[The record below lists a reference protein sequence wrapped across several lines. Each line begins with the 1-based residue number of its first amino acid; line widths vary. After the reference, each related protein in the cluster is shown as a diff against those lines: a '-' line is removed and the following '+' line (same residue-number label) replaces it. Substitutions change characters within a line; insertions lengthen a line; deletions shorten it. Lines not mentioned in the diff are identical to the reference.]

1 MSEMVQVVLEARAEK
16 GKEACKKMRPA
27 YTPCVVYGPDYRE
40 SVPAKVKTSDIAKI
54 ANSGYWETQ
63 TLNLTIPGG
72 KQEMCLMREV
82 QKDHLTG
89 RILHIDFLQLVK
101 GHKLTVNVPVELKGR
116 DECKGVK
123 LGGVI
128 DMLLREV
135 AVEVIPSQIP
145 DSFHVDVS
153 SLGLGSQ
160 FHVRD
165 LTLPEGVEVLADPD
179 EVIVAV
185 VVPRGVSEEEE
196 AEAAAAEEKEVE
208 VVAKGKA
215 KEAEEEE

>member
-1 MSEMVQVVLEARAEK
+1 
-16 GKEACKKMRPA
+16 
-27 YTPCVVYGPDYRE
+27 
-40 SVPAKVKTSDIAKI
+40 
-54 ANSGYWETQ
+54 
-63 TLNLTIPGG
+63 
-72 KQEMCLMREV
+72 MREV
-82 QKDHLTG
+82 QKDHITG

-128 DMLLREV
+128 DLLLREV
-135 AVEVIPSQIP
+135 AVEVIPSRIP

-153 SLGLGSQ
+153 SLGLGAQ
-160 FHVRD
+160 FHVKD
-165 LTLPEGVEVLADPD
+165 LALPEGVEVLADPD

-196 AEAAAAEEKEVE
+196 AEAAGEKEVE

-215 KEAEEEE
+215 REAEAEE